1 MSVVT
6 IERKVLEKNDE
17 LASKNRELFQHHGTF
32 VVNIVSSPGSGKT
45 SILERTLEHLKGK
58 LRIAVIEGDV
68 QTDFDAQRV
77 AKFDVPV
84 VQIVTN
90 GGCHLDAK
98 LVQDAL
104 GNIALKGIQLLVIEN
119 VGNLVCPANY
129 DLGEHS
135 KVVVAS
141 TTEGDDKPLKYP
153 AMFRNASV
161 LLVNKIDL
169 LPYVNCNIT
178 ELKNNALQI
187 NPALNVFET
196 SCITKQGIDMWCAWL
211 ESQVKNYP
219 LINDYP
225 VPRKIRDSN
234 NKQR

>member
-1 MSVVT
+1 MSIVT

-17 LASKNRELFQHHGTF
+17 LAAKNRELFQHHGAF

-58 LRIAVIEGDV
+58 LRVSVIEGDV

-77 AKFDVPV
+77 AKLDVPV
-84 VQIVTN
+84 VQIITN

-104 GNIALKGIQLLVIEN
+104 VNISLKGIQLLVIEN

-129 DLGEHS
+129 DLGEHI

-161 LLVNKIDL
+161 LLINKIDL
-169 LPYVNCNIT
+169 VPYVNCNIT
-178 ELKNNALQI
+178 ELKSNALRI

-196 SCITKQGIDMWCAWL
+196 SCTTKQGIDVWCAWL
-211 ESQVKNYP
+211 EDQVKNCP
-219 LINDYP
+219 SINT
-225 VPRKIRDSN
+225 KH
-234 NKQR
+234 